1 MKAIHYMENCYYG
14 NLRDQFGTDELEK
27 LVPQIKIPYLNRY
40 EIPKYTRKIEGT
52 EELIH

>member
-27 LVPQIKIPYLNRY
+27 LVP
-40 EIPKYTRKIEGT
+40 
-52 EELIH
+52 